1 MNIAKPDCYYIKI
14 KKYTKLYII
23 HEIICKYIYCKNIIK
38 NYLLLLFLIIY
49 FIYLYFN
56 IYIFLNTADEILIFW
71 TCFFLSNIYFLYHHH
86 LVVVVDLKSIQDV
99 QPEALLVLIQWIQE
113 LTIITQ

>member
-49 FIYLYFN
+49 LFIF
-56 IYIFLNTADEILIFW
+56 
-71 TCFFLSNIYFLYHHH
+71 
-86 LVVVVDLKSIQDV
+86 
-99 QPEALLVLIQWIQE
+99 
-113 LTIITQ
+113 

>member
-14 KKYTKLYII
+14 KKYMKLYII

-49 FIYLYFN
+49 LFIF
-56 IYIFLNTADEILIFW
+56 
-71 TCFFLSNIYFLYHHH
+71 
-86 LVVVVDLKSIQDV
+86 
-99 QPEALLVLIQWIQE
+99 
-113 LTIITQ
+113 